1 MGTRGVIY
9 IYYKDHSGRHRLTLF
24 TRCDSRTELLR
35 IRREFMK
42 LKSLKALEK
51 LMKDLEKDPNIEDIT
66 GETSDLLSAKDCWPY
81 LEYSLEVTIL
91 GGHIPGKHEFL
102 TPEVEL
108 VHEVCHSDPKT
119 GKMTQHPFFSPI
131 TGQRRQDRRTPQEK
145 AQMKRDKMA
154 RGTLVKKKV
163 VKKTKVAV

>member
-1 MGTRGVIY
+1 
-9 IYYKDHSGRHRLTLF
+9 
-24 TRCDSRTELLR
+24 
-35 IRREFMK
+35 MK

-91 GGHIPGKHEFL
+91 GGHIAGKHEFL

-108 VHEVCHSDPKT
+108 VHEVCHSDAKT
-119 GKMTQHPFFSPI
+119 GKMTKDPFFSPI

-145 AQMKRDKMA
+145 AEMKRNNMAKGDKVKKI
-154 RGTLVKKKV
+154 LVK
-163 VKKTKVAV
+163 

>member
-9 IYYKDHSGRHRLTLF
+9 IYYKDRSGRHRLTLF

-66 GETSDLLSAKDCWPY
+66 GDSSDLLSAKDCWPY
-81 LEYSLEVTIL
+81 LEYSLEITIY
-91 GGHIPGKHEFL
+91 GGEIAGKHVFL

-119 GKMTQHPFFSPI
+119 GKMTTEPFFSPI

-145 AQMKRDKMA
+145 AQMKRDKIA
-154 RGTLVKKKV
+154 KGKRVG
-163 VKKTKVAV
+163 KVAV

>member
-1 MGTRGVIY
+1 
-9 IYYKDHSGRHRLTLF
+9 
-24 TRCDSRTELLR
+24 
-35 IRREFMK
+35 MK

-66 GETSDLLSAKDCWPY
+66 GDTSDLLRAKDCWPH

-91 GGHIPGKHEFL
+91 GGHIAGKHEFL

-108 VHEVCHSDPKT
+108 VHEVSHSDPKT
-119 GKMTQHPFFSPI
+119 AEMTRHPFFSPI
-131 TGQRRQDRRTPQEK
+131 SGQRRQDRRTPQEK

-154 RGTLVKKKV
+154 KGVK
-163 VKKTKVAV
+163 KVAV